1 MAQNWTIYILRC
13 SDGSLYTGI
22 TTDMERRLHE
32 HNHSSRAAKYT
43 RVRRP
48 LTLAYQESA
57 SSRAAASRREW
68 EIKQLSATQ
77 KRRLI
82 SAQLD
87 NSR

>member
-57 SSRAAASRREW
+57 SSRAAACRREW

>member
-1 MAQNWTIYILRC
+1 MSQNWTIYILRC
-13 SDGSLYTGI
+13 GDGSLYTGI
-22 TTDMERRLHE
+22 TTDIERRLHE
-32 HNHSSRAAKYT
+32 HNHSNRAAKYT

-57 SSRAAASRREW
+57 SSRAAACRREW
-68 EIKQLSATQ
+68 EIKQLSAAQ

-82 SAQLD
+82 SAQLN

>member
-1 MAQNWTIYILRC
+1 MQNWTVYILHC
-13 SDGSLYTGI
+13 GDGSLYTGI
-22 TTDMERRLHE
+22 TTDLERRLHE
-32 HNHSSRAAKYT
+32 HNHGSKGAKYT

-57 SSRAAASRREW
+57 DSRAAACRRDW

-82 SAQLD
+82 SARPD

>member
-1 MAQNWTIYILRC
+1 MQHWTIYILHC
-13 SDGSLYTGI
+13 GDGSLYTGI
-22 TTDMERRLHE
+22 TTDIERRLHE
-32 HNHSSRAAKYT
+32 HNHGPRGAKYT

-57 SSRAAASRREW
+57 DSRSAACRREW
-68 EIKQLSATQ
+68 EIKQLSVQA

-82 SAQLD
+82 SAPTE